1 MMSVSAINPVA
12 MENTGNKHDTQP
24 QGSHIYALQINSF
37 ALSVK
42 RTETQKSTCKFMM
55 CGLYVLR
62 YAYQAEA
69 TSSSEKIMPLALAI
83 IKLQLSEGIREAVS
97 Q

>member
-1 MMSVSAINPVA
+1 
-12 MENTGNKHDTQP
+12 
-24 QGSHIYALQINSF
+24 
-37 ALSVK
+37 
-42 RTETQKSTCKFMM
+42 MM

-62 YAYQAEA
+62 YAYQVEA